1 MQGFSSTVETKLT
14 AEAGWTELMT
24 GAYKGTFVFGYIV
37 CVMFMLFFLALLIFS
52 DPITKELGIYEQMQ
66 QNKRLLEMNAL
77 SAD

>member
-1 MQGFSSTVETKLT
+1 VVPAGGLWLDCPAS

-52 DPITKELGIYEQMQ
+52 DPITKELGICEHY
-66 QNKRLLEMNAL
+66 
-77 SAD
+77 